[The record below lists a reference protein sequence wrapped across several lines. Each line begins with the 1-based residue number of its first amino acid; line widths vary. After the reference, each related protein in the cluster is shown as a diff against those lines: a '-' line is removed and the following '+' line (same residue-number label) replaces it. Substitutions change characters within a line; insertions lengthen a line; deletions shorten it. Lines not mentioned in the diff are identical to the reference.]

1 MSYTGAAI
9 ALNIT
14 YCANMLLIDFFS
26 SINKQL
32 KKSWKLI
39 PDSTVFSRLL
49 IYLELGLPGALM
61 LCFEWWLFEILAIL
75 AGLMSVESL
84 AAEVIIVTLV
94 SFAFMTPLGCSFAA
108 SAFTGFFCASGKIE
122 EAKRYSR
129 LTLAFGMILTTVTLL
144 ILWTFQDGISRVFT
158 NDEAVVKIVY
168 ESLNVLYIYIF
179 FDTIHGINSGVI
191 RGLGR

>member
-14 YCANMLLIDFFS
+14 YCGNMILIDFFS
-26 SINKQL
+26 SVNKQL
-32 KKSWKLI
+32 KKSWQLL
-39 PDSTVFSRLL
+39 PDSSIFSSLL

-84 AAEVIIVTLV
+84 AAEVIVVTIV
-94 SFAFMTPLGCSFAA
+94 SFCFMTPLGCSFAA
-108 SAFTGFFCASGKIE
+108 SAFTGFFCASGKTV
-122 EAKRYSR
+122 EAKKYSR
-129 LTLAFGMILTTVTLL
+129 LTLAFGIILTSITLL
-144 ILWTFQDGISRVFT
+144 LLWSFQDGISRIFT
-158 NDEAVVKIVY
+158 SDEAVVSIVY
-168 ESLNVLYIYIF
+168 DCLNVLYIYIF
-179 FDTIHGINSGVI
+179 FDTVHGINSGVI